1 MKKNI
6 LILFVMLLGICNS
19 YAQYDV
25 KGKSNTISDRVNSLK
40 YAANQIVETNPDRA
54 IQIATEGLNLLKSY
68 SRSLL
73 VGELKTIIGN
83 AYTQKNQFD
92 RSLDFLE
99 EAYLNFEEIN
109 NQEGLIRCMISLSE
123 VNRKIGYTDKALGY
137 SLSASRRIRTISDS
151 SLIGLSKLELGK
163 CYYQIKKYKE
173 SSDLL
178 DNALQIFGALKYFNK
193 EQESFL
199 WKGMAQRELGN
210 YNASKHFFSYIS
222 DKIDKKSKLYGR
234 YLHEN
239 GSLLI
244 QLGDIPGAITDISR
258 SIELSKEND
267 WQYEKAIAQSD
278 LGIALISSKKYTQ
291 AYSTLDECLKY
302 FEKIDAKGM
311 RAKVY
316 QLMADLAFLMND
328 PVSSYKWHQIYD
340 KLRDSIYNYFS
351 IERINQLQ
359 VEFGLEQV
367 ANKMAILDNT
377 TKMKDAE
384 LETQNNYTYV
394 ISIISILLLLA
405 FLTVLLNFRKNQ
417 ALNKQLKI
425 VNMELENKNEELIKS
440 QMSLRESNAIKDKFY
455 SIIAHDIRNPL
466 NPISVGIE
474 VLKQRYELN
483 IDAEKQSKIINDLS
497 DATKVLAELLENLLQ
512 WTNVHRGKMFF
523 KPAKFDLADVVNSSI
538 HLLNENIKQ
547 KQIVLFSDIA
557 QETYVMGDM
566 NMIGIVMR
574 NLLSNAIKFS
584 NKGGIIKISAV
595 MKESF
600 YEISIID
607 TGVGMNQEIVDKLFD
622 SDSFHTTEGTNYEK
636 GTGLGLK
643 LCKEFIDL
651 HECTISCK
659 SRENSGSTF
668 KFTLPIGH

>member
-311 RAKVY
+311 R
-316 QLMADLAFLMND
+316 D
-328 PVSSYKWHQIYD
+328 
-340 KLRDSIYNYFS
+340 
-351 IERINQLQ
+351 
-359 VEFGLEQV
+359 
-367 ANKMAILDNT
+367 
-377 TKMKDAE
+377 
-384 LETQNNYTYV
+384 
-394 ISIISILLLLA
+394 
-405 FLTVLLNFRKNQ
+405 RK
-417 ALNKQLKI
+417 
-425 VNMELENKNEELIKS
+425 
-440 QMSLRESNAIKDKFY
+440 
-455 SIIAHDIRNPL
+455 
-466 NPISVGIE
+466 SV
-474 VLKQRYELN
+474 V
-483 IDAEKQSKIINDLS
+483 
-497 DATKVLAELLENLLQ
+497 
-512 WTNVHRGKMFF
+512 
-523 KPAKFDLADVVNSSI
+523 
-538 HLLNENIKQ
+538 
-547 KQIVLFSDIA
+547 
-557 QETYVMGDM
+557 
-566 NMIGIVMR
+566 
-574 NLLSNAIKFS
+574 
-584 NKGGIIKISAV
+584 
-595 MKESF
+595 
-600 YEISIID
+600 
-607 TGVGMNQEIVDKLFD
+607 
-622 SDSFHTTEGTNYEK
+622 
-636 GTGLGLK
+636 
-643 LCKEFIDL
+643 
-651 HECTISCK
+651 
-659 SRENSGSTF
+659 
-668 KFTLPIGH
+668 